1 MLDQII
7 LLPDMHEI
15 GYLTESKPVACCRA
29 ACPVMLE
36 AAALKERAGQYQ
48 NAPFKMCCL
57 TPDTE

>member
-1 MLDQII
+1 
-7 LLPDMHEI
+7 MHEI